1 MTQSDKF
8 LDLEKL
14 GYMKRKMDTEYQG
27 KLVVGTSLDDTPTY
41 GSTNPITSGAVY
53 AVIGDINSVLESVL

>member
-1 MTQSDKF
+1 MAQSDKF

-14 GYMKRKMDTEYQG
+14 EYVKRKMDTEYQK
-27 KLVVGTSLDDTPTY
+27 KLIVGSNLDNTPTQ